1 MIGRIID
8 AVAEVLEAQIP
19 ESLPWWRRHK
29 GGVWEL
35 WHQYGAGSSPQWFH
49 LQEPSADTGTRFGA
63 GTPVVEDYR
72 RRSLDVPC
80 IEAHNENDS

>member
-8 AVAEVLEAQIP
+8 AVAGVLEAQIP

-35 WHQYGAGSSPQWFH
+35 WYPYDNGSPCWVH
-49 LQEPSADTGTRFGA
+49 THERSADTGTRFGA
-63 GTPVVEDYR
+63 GTPLVEDYR

-80 IEAHNENDS
+80 MEGQNESNS